1 MVMMANDDGKDD
13 DDDCDGEVV
22 DDGDRD
28 DEKRININDV

>member
-13 DDDCDGEVV
+13 DDDCDGEV

-28 DEKRININDV
+28 DEKRVNINDV